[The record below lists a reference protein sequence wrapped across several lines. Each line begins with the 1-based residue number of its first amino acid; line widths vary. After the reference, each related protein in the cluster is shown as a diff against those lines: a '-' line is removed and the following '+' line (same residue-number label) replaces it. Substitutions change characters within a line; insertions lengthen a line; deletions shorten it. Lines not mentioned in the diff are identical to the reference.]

1 MVAFQRLAVED
12 LLDPYLSFPEATRKA
27 PDTAAFVLACNCSPL
42 LGQNPV
48 TSPMPAGPVAGKR
61 VGRHGAIEPSR

>member
-1 MVAFQRLAVED
+1 MKCPNGLGITAD
-12 LLDPYLSFPEATRKA
+12 LLLKSA
-27 PDTAAFVLACNCSPL
+27 PTPDLYREIAAFGTNFRNCSPL

>member
-27 PDTAAFVLACNCSPL
+27 PDTAAFALYWLVSDA
-42 LGQNPV
+42 
-48 TSPMPAGPVAGKR
+48 
-61 VGRHGAIEPSR
+61 H